1 MREYFPETKS
11 FGERVKIEFNLS
23 NDATKTD
30 WKNETGFDTSKFAKK
45 VDLGSLKSD
54 VDKLDIDK
62 LKTLLSNL
70 NNLKSKRDKL
80 NVDKLPVT
88 VDLCK
93 WRNVVINNVV

>member
-1 MREYFPETKS
+1 M
-11 FGERVKIEFNLS
+11 KIEFDLS

-54 VDKLDIDK
+54 VDKLGIDK
-62 LKTLLSNL
+62 LKTLPSNL

-80 NVDKLPVT
+80 NVDKLVPVT